1 MYMFLSH
8 VSIIPTPPELPG
20 AFASSAFLMLPCIF
34 SSSHSV
40 GSLSRSYLDMLILRR
55 KLLSTDII
63 STQLFPYF
71 LCTVKLLAVLNLC
84 SVSYVL
90 LNPPQLIFCPHLF
103 MKLLTKVT
111 NGLYIAISE
120 DFLWCIYLI
129 FGHHYNF
136 LLLFSWTIF
145 FAVSGRQS
153 ACDFLSL
160 LLPCF
165 SFQHLF

>member
-8 VSIIPTPPELPG
+8 VSIIPTLLNFPG
-20 AFASSAFLMLPCIF
+20 LWLRQSFLLMLPCIF

-40 GSLSRSYLDMLILRR
+40 GSLSRSYLDMLILR
-55 KLLSTDII
+55 KIALHWYHFHSTFPI
-63 STQLFPYF
+63 SYVQSSF
-71 LCTVKLLAVLNLC
+71 LAVLNLC

-120 DFLWCIYLI
+120 DFCDAFTWYLGTI
-129 FGHHYNF
+129 ITSYCSS
-136 LLLFSWTIF
+136 LEQFSCGFW
-145 FAVSGRQS
+145 RQS
-153 ACDFLSL
+153 ACDFLSYFPAFL
-160 LLPCF
+160 
-165 SFQHLF
+165 SQHLF